1 MGTFT
6 ENEKIIISMDLIS
19 RQDAIDA
26 INKAFERVF
35 TWDGTAVTCSGS
47 RFMAR

>member
-1 MGTFT
+1 MSRDDT
-6 ENEKIIISMDLIS
+6 IS
-19 RQDAIDA
+19 RQAAIDA

-35 TWDGTAVTCSGS
+35 AWDGTAVTCSGS